1 MAIDRKKFFDGV
13 RSGPFPGTLSPA
25 QTGGMSAILDEWDR
39 RKLTDLRWLAYMLA
53 TTYHE
58 TARTMQPINE
68 YGKGKGRKYG
78 VPDSKTGQT
87 YYGRGFVQLTW
98 LDNYRKMGAITGAD
112 LVNHPELA
120 LQLPVASAIMFEGM
134 IRGTFT
140 GKKLADYFSGAKD
153 DPVNARRIIN
163 GTDKAETIAG
173 YHKQFLSDLK
183 AADTAQATAPAPLP
197 VPPAIPATK
206 KDAKEAGGVA
216 GTVAVAAGGW
226 WLAWGQNT
234 AIIVLSLVALAALY
248 WFIVRPILRRYWAL
262 DDIDAGLMTRLR
274 LALKGMKT
282 KLLSWLLGIA
292 GVALPVL
299 SFAGDV
305 DLSKFLPDIGG
316 IPASTYQYGIL
327 ALIGWATN
335 ALRNATTTPVGQTDL
350 GLIEPE
356 PAVVTQSEPAASEP
370 ASEEKPEPGLKERV
384 VARRKRVAKA
394 AKKVRSKVRK
404 KAA

>member
-13 RSGPFPGTLSPA
+13 RSGPFPGTLTPA
-25 QTGGMSAILDEWDR
+25 QTGGMSAIMDEWDR

-98 LDNYRKMGAITGAD
+98 LDNYRRMGTITGTD
-112 LVNHPELA
+112 LVNKPELA
-120 LQLPVASAIMFEGM
+120 LQLPIASAIMFEGM

-140 GKKLADYFSGAKD
+140 GKKLADYFSGSKD

-163 GTDKAETIAG
+163 GTDKAELIAG
-173 YHKQFLSDLK
+173 LHKQFLSDLK

-206 KDAKEAGGVA
+206 TDAKEASGTAGAVVVA
-216 GTVAVAAGGW
+216 GAGW
-226 WLAWGQNT
+226 WALWGENT
-234 AIIVLSLVALAALY
+234 AIALLCLAALAALY
-248 WFIVRPILRRYWAL
+248 WFIVRPVIRRYLAL
-262 DDIDAGLMTRLR
+262 DGIDSDFMTKVRI
-274 LALKGMKT
+274 ALKGMKT
-282 KLLSWLLGIA
+282 KLLSWFLGIA

-299 SFAGDV
+299 DYAGG
-305 DLSKFLPDIGG
+305 LNLASLLPDIGG
-316 IPASTYQYGIL
+316 FPASTYQYGIL
-327 ALIGWATN
+327 LVIGWITN

-350 GLIEPE
+350 GLIVPE
-356 PAVVTQSEPAASEP
+356 PAVVTQSESVVGEP
-370 ASEEKPEPGLKERV
+370 ASEEKPEPTVKERIRT
-384 VARRKRVAKA
+384 RRKRVAKA
-394 AKKVRSKVRK
+394 AKKVRSKLRK